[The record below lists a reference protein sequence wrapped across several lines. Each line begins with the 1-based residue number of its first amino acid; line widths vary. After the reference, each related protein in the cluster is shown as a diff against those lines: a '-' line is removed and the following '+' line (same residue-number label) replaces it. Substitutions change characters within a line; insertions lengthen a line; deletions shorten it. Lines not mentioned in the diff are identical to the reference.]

1 VTSQNAIDLATK
13 IAEDSMILLKND
25 ADVLPLGKD
34 LNILVLGDK
43 ADNPHNHG
51 DGSGAVDQQFSFTPL
66 EQL

>member
-1 VTSQNAIDLATK
+1 
-13 IAEDSMILLKND
+13 MILLKND

-51 DGSGAVDQQFSFTPL
+51 DGSGAVD
-66 EQL
+66 